1 MKNPEL
7 FDVIELPIDL
17 PSHSLSAG
25 DSRSETLRKRS
36 AICEEYDNSQYEV
49 EFTNSDGESIA
60 LVALSL
66 AEPLGTRLDC
76 FFVVWRSA
84 PKTWVPIAEKISSD
98 RIKFTGRE
106 SIQSF

>member
-25 DSRSETLRKRS
+25 DRG

-49 EFTNSDGESIA
+49 
-60 LVALSL
+60 
-66 AEPLGTRLDC
+66 
-76 FFVVWRSA
+76 
-84 PKTWVPIAEKISSD
+84 
-98 RIKFTGRE
+98 
-106 SIQSF
+106 